1 MAAERATFL
10 RLLRTQCILLLAAL
24 VASELL
30 LQVASGASL
39 TIRRVLAPPWDVDF
53 PVISDPRLVFRGN
66 PLNRQHDAA
75 GYHNARRLTK
85 ADIAVLGDSVSYGMS
100 GWRMAW
106 PHLLSLE
113 TGRSVYNMSLPGYGP
128 GQSLLQLDEA
138 LSLSPSLVIVAPYLG
153 NDFYDT
159 YELALRHP
167 DLAESLPAA
176 LREAAAARERLK
188 PLEQEVFPLFE
199 LGQPPATPTP
209 SVARRL
215 LSEHVKL
222 YGLLRALRHRFI
234 TDRTPDPL
242 LSRKFSTA
250 ARSLTPLQRQFASA
264 FDAPGWRTILTA
276 PYRGRVLDDRDPRI
290 RLGFEIARRAVRT
303 IGERCR
309 AAGVDLL
316 VVLLPTKESVFWPQ
330 VPAPDVHPG
339 LRQLIFDEERLR
351 QEWIADL
358 RASGVAYLDA
368 QEALRAAPNQPYHE
382 DADGHPN
389 ETGQRIIAA
398 AVAARVKEMP
408 RRK

>member
-1 MAAERATFL
+1 MTR
-10 RLLRTQCILLLAAL
+10 
-24 VASELL
+24 
-30 LQVASGASL
+30 
-39 TIRRVLAPPWDVDF
+39 
-53 PVISDPRLVFRGN
+53 
-66 PLNRQHDAA
+66 
-75 GYHNARRLTK
+75 
-85 ADIAVLGDSVSYGMS
+85 
-100 GWRMAW
+100 WRMAW
-106 PHLLSLE
+106 RQLLSLE

-153 NDFYDT
+153 NDFYDA

-209 SVARRL
+209 SVTRRL

-303 IGERCR
+303 
-309 AAGVDLL
+309 AW
-316 VVLLPTKESVFWPQ
+316 TFWSSFSRRRK
-330 VPAPDVHPG
+330 ASSG
-339 LRQLIFDEERLR
+339 LRFPLR
-351 QEWIADL
+351 TFIRGSVSSSSTKSDCA
-358 RASGVAYLDA
+358 RSGSPTCAPAASHISTRRRRSGRRRTSRTMRTPTVTPMRPANVSS
-368 QEALRAAPNQPYHE
+368 PP
-382 DADGHPN
+382 PW
-389 ETGQRIIAA
+389 QR
-398 AVAARVKEMP
+398 V
-408 RRK
+408 